1 MKLRDYQ
8 NAAVEG
14 VLNAWKTCRSAL
26 CVLPTG
32 CGKTVVFAEVIR
44 RMLFSRPG
52 GRATHAM
59 ILAHREELVHQAAD
73 KVSKV
78 AGVDCEIE
86 MGDYRVIGMMGCLP
100 PVVVSSVQTHMSGR
114 NGQKRMMKFN
124 PKDFSVLVVDEA
136 HHATS
141 PSYRA
146 CIDRYLRE
154 NPECRLLGVTA
165 TPDRADELALG
176 SVFETV
182 AASYDISDAIRD
194 GWLVPVEQR
203 IVTVGSL
210 DFSSVKTT
218 AGDLNPGELADIMEE
233 ERNLHAVAAPVL
245 DILKEKRAI
254 IFATSVRQAE
264 RLAEILNRGEG
275 DGDSGSGN
283 GERKRADWLCGATPK
298 DLRHDKLAAFKEGR
312 TQFMVNVGVL
322 TEGFDDAGVE
332 AVVMARPTKSR
343 ALYAQMIG
351 RATRPSAKIAAKL
364 GEVEERL
371 NAGDFRTQSPSAN
384 AELDET
390 CAATTPTP
398 DGVGYAAT
406 AFRPASPKTHDAQN
420 ADKAFFDCGVATE
433 GRVVATSE
441 NASLCVS
448 RSDLRSNTC
457 VPKSAAERRRALI
470 AGSDKPKCLVLD
482 FVGNA
487 GRHKLITSADILGGK
502 YPDEVIERAKRKA
515 RDRNIDMSVALE
527 EANVEHEEIERR
539 KRIEAERRKSIRAV
553 APFCLT
559 RVNPFDAFD
568 LPPMPVLPNEPPR
581 RFTPK
586 QAAFLRNYFKVDP
599 MSLTYAQGKQL
610 LDAYGRR
617 KQANLASIWQVSL
630 LRRKGIPVPMR
641 FDEARRALARRCA

>member
-114 NGQKRMMKFN
+114 NGQRRMMKFN

-364 GEVEERL
+364 GD
-371 NAGDFRTQSPSAN
+371 GDSGSGN
-384 AELDET
+384 GAEW
-390 CAATTPTP
+390 
-398 DGVGYAAT
+398 
-406 AFRPASPKTHDAQN
+406 R
-420 ADKAFFDCGVATE
+420 
-433 GRVVATSE
+433 
-441 NASLCVS
+441 
-448 RSDLRSNTC
+448 RS
-457 VPKSAAERRRALI
+457 LI

-568 LPPMPVLPNEPPR
+568 LPPIPVLPNEPPR

>member
-114 NGQKRMMKFN
+114 NGQRRMMKFN

-146 CIDRYLRE
+146 CIDRYLKE

-245 DILKEKRAI
+245 DSLKEKRAI

-364 GEVEERL
+364 G
-371 NAGDFRTQSPSAN
+371 
-384 AELDET
+384 
-390 CAATTPTP
+390 
-398 DGVGYAAT
+398 DGVSGSGNGAEW
-406 AFRPASPKTHDAQN
+406 R
-420 ADKAFFDCGVATE
+420 
-433 GRVVATSE
+433 
-441 NASLCVS
+441 
-448 RSDLRSNTC
+448 RS
-457 VPKSAAERRRALI
+457 LI

-617 KQANLASIWQVSL
+617 RQANLASIWQVSL

>member
-8 NAAVEG
+8 NAAVED

-114 NGQKRMMKFN
+114 NGQRRMMKFN

-146 CIDRYLRE
+146 CIDRYLKE

-275 DGDSGSGN
+275 DGDSGFGN

-364 GEVEERL
+364 GD
-371 NAGDFRTQSPSAN
+371 GDSGSGN
-384 AELDET
+384 GAEW
-390 CAATTPTP
+390 
-398 DGVGYAAT
+398 
-406 AFRPASPKTHDAQN
+406 R
-420 ADKAFFDCGVATE
+420 
-433 GRVVATSE
+433 
-441 NASLCVS
+441 
-448 RSDLRSNTC
+448 RS
-457 VPKSAAERRRALI
+457 LI

>member
-14 VLNAWKTCRSAL
+14 VLNAWKACRSAL

-114 NGQKRMMKFN
+114 NGQRRMMKFN

-275 DGDSGSGN
+275 NGDSGSGD

-371 NAGDFRTQSPSAN
+371 NADRLRDTQEEAFSDP
-384 AELDET
+384 
-390 CAATTPTP
+390 ATTVATLPTP
-398 DGVGYAAT
+398 ESKNAMSASSGANDGNWAKRSCGVGAT
-406 AFRPASPKTHDAQN
+406 KNENSTRA
-420 ADKAFFDCGVATE
+420 
-433 GRVVATSE
+433 VVATQ
-441 NASLCVS
+441 VS
-448 RSDLRSNTC
+448 
-457 VPKSAAERRRALI
+457 PKSAYGEAICVQNDPAAIRRQMIANSTKPSCLI
-470 AGSDKPKCLVLD
+470 VD
-482 FVGNA
+482 FVGNS
-487 GRHKLITSADILGGK
+487 GRHKLITTTDILGGK
-502 YPDEVIERAKRKA
+502 EDDDEEVRVRAKKIIEERGEEDTAEAIAEARKEIEERKA
-515 RDRNIDMSVALE
+515 AEAKRRAFIQAKAQFVTIEVDPLNIY
-527 EANVEHEEIERR
+527 
-539 KRIEAERRKSIRAV
+539 
-553 APFCLT
+553 
-559 RVNPFDAFD
+559 D
-568 LPPMPVLPNEPPR
+568 LPPVEERPSDRGRHLS
-581 RFTPK
+581 
-586 QAAFLRNYFKVDP
+586 LRQEAILRERLKVDP
-599 MSLTYAQGKQL
+599 AKVGYAKGKQL
-610 LDAYGRR
+610 IEEMFRR
-617 KQANLASIWQVSL
+617 MNAGLATLPQQKQ
-630 LRRKGIPVPMR
+630 LRRLGYPAPMR
-641 FDEARRALARRCA
+641 FAEASRALTRAFHR

>member
-275 DGDSGSGN
+275 NGDSGSGD

-364 GEVEERL
+364 G
-371 NAGDFRTQSPSAN
+371 
-384 AELDET
+384 
-390 CAATTPTP
+390 
-398 DGVGYAAT
+398 DGVSGSGNGAEW
-406 AFRPASPKTHDAQN
+406 R
-420 ADKAFFDCGVATE
+420 
-433 GRVVATSE
+433 
-441 NASLCVS
+441 
-448 RSDLRSNTC
+448 RS
-457 VPKSAAERRRALI
+457 LI

>member
-52 GRATHAM
+52 GLATHAM

-100 PVVVSSVQTHMSGR
+100 PVVVSSVQTHVSGR

-146 CIDRYLRE
+146 CIDRYLKE

-194 GWLVPVEQR
+194 GWLVHVEQR

-264 RLAEILNRGEG
+264 RLAEILNRGAG
-275 DGDSGSGN
+275 NGDSGSGD

-364 GEVEERL
+364 GD
-371 NAGDFRTQSPSAN
+371 GDSGSGN
-384 AELDET
+384 GAEW
-390 CAATTPTP
+390 
-398 DGVGYAAT
+398 
-406 AFRPASPKTHDAQN
+406 R
-420 ADKAFFDCGVATE
+420 
-433 GRVVATSE
+433 
-441 NASLCVS
+441 
-448 RSDLRSNTC
+448 RS
-457 VPKSAAERRRALI
+457 LI

>member
-52 GRATHAM
+52 GLATHAM

-100 PVVVSSVQTHMSGR
+100 PVVVSSVQTHVSGR

-146 CIDRYLRE
+146 CIDRYLKE

-283 GERKRADWLCGATPK
+283 GERKRADWLSGATPK
-298 DLRHDKLAAFKEGR
+298 NLRHDKLAAFKEGR

-364 GEVEERL
+364 GD
-371 NAGDFRTQSPSAN
+371 GDSGSGN
-384 AELDET
+384 GAEW
-390 CAATTPTP
+390 
-398 DGVGYAAT
+398 
-406 AFRPASPKTHDAQN
+406 R
-420 ADKAFFDCGVATE
+420 
-433 GRVVATSE
+433 
-441 NASLCVS
+441 
-448 RSDLRSNTC
+448 RS
-457 VPKSAAERRRALI
+457 LI

>member
-146 CIDRYLRE
+146 CIDRYLKE
-154 NPECRLLGVTA
+154 NPDCRLLGVTA

-275 DGDSGSGN
+275 NGDSGSGD

-364 GEVEERL
+364 GD
-371 NAGDFRTQSPSAN
+371 GDSGSGN
-384 AELDET
+384 GAEW
-390 CAATTPTP
+390 
-398 DGVGYAAT
+398 
-406 AFRPASPKTHDAQN
+406 R
-420 ADKAFFDCGVATE
+420 
-433 GRVVATSE
+433 
-441 NASLCVS
+441 
-448 RSDLRSNTC
+448 RS
-457 VPKSAAERRRALI
+457 LI

>member
-52 GRATHAM
+52 GLATHAM

-100 PVVVSSVQTHMSGR
+100 PVVVSSVQTHVSGR

-146 CIDRYLRE
+146 CIDRYLKE

-194 GWLVPVEQR
+194 GWLVHVEQR

-264 RLAEILNRGEG
+264 RLAEILNRGAG
-275 DGDSGSGN
+275 NGDSGSGD

-312 TQFMVNVGVL
+312 TQFMVNFGVL

-364 GEVEERL
+364 GD
-371 NAGDFRTQSPSAN
+371 GDSGSGN
-384 AELDET
+384 GAEW
-390 CAATTPTP
+390 
-398 DGVGYAAT
+398 
-406 AFRPASPKTHDAQN
+406 R
-420 ADKAFFDCGVATE
+420 
-433 GRVVATSE
+433 
-441 NASLCVS
+441 
-448 RSDLRSNTC
+448 RS
-457 VPKSAAERRRALI
+457 LI

>member
-114 NGQKRMMKFN
+114 NGQRRMMKFN

-146 CIDRYLRE
+146 CIDRYLKE
-154 NPECRLLGVTA
+154 NPDCRLLGVTA

-364 GEVEERL
+364 GD
-371 NAGDFRTQSPSAN
+371 GDSGSGN
-384 AELDET
+384 GAEW
-390 CAATTPTP
+390 
-398 DGVGYAAT
+398 
-406 AFRPASPKTHDAQN
+406 R
-420 ADKAFFDCGVATE
+420 
-433 GRVVATSE
+433 
-441 NASLCVS
+441 
-448 RSDLRSNTC
+448 RS
-457 VPKSAAERRRALI
+457 LI

>member
-114 NGQKRMMKFN
+114 NGQRRMMKFN

-264 RLAEILNRGEG
+264 RLAEILNRGAG
-275 DGDSGSGN
+275 NGDSGSGD

-351 RATRPSAKIAAKL
+351 RATRPSAKIASKL
-364 GEVEERL
+364 GDEDSGSG
-371 NAGDFRTQSPSAN
+371 NG
-384 AELDET
+384 AEW
-390 CAATTPTP
+390 
-398 DGVGYAAT
+398 
-406 AFRPASPKTHDAQN
+406 R
-420 ADKAFFDCGVATE
+420 
-433 GRVVATSE
+433 
-441 NASLCVS
+441 
-448 RSDLRSNTC
+448 RS
-457 VPKSAAERRRALI
+457 LI

>member
-114 NGQKRMMKFN
+114 NGQRRMMKFN

-194 GWLVPVEQR
+194 GWLVHVEQR

-264 RLAEILNRGEG
+264 RLAEILNRGAG
-275 DGDSGSGN
+275 NGDSGSGD

-312 TQFMVNVGVL
+312 TQFMVNFGVL

-364 GEVEERL
+364 GD
-371 NAGDFRTQSPSAN
+371 GDSGSGN
-384 AELDET
+384 GAEW
-390 CAATTPTP
+390 
-398 DGVGYAAT
+398 
-406 AFRPASPKTHDAQN
+406 R
-420 ADKAFFDCGVATE
+420 
-433 GRVVATSE
+433 
-441 NASLCVS
+441 
-448 RSDLRSNTC
+448 RS
-457 VPKSAAERRRALI
+457 LI

-617 KQANLASIWQVSL
+617 KQANLASIWQMSL

>member
-114 NGQKRMMKFN
+114 NGQRRMMKFN

-146 CIDRYLRE
+146 CIDRYLKE

-275 DGDSGSGN
+275 DRDSGSGN

-371 NAGDFRTQSPSAN
+371 NADRLRDTQEEAFSDP
-384 AELDET
+384 
-390 CAATTPTP
+390 ATTVAALPTP
-398 DGVGYAAT
+398 ESKNALS
-406 AFRPASPKTHDAQN
+406 ASNGGAGNWAKRS
-420 ADKAFFDCGVATE
+420 CGVARADKTAIPSA
-433 GRVVATSE
+433 GVVA
-441 NASLCVS
+441 AQVS
-448 RSDLRSNTC
+448 PNSACREATC

>member
-146 CIDRYLRE
+146 CIDRYLKE

-364 GEVEERL
+364 GD
-371 NAGDFRTQSPSAN
+371 GDSGSGN
-384 AELDET
+384 GAEW
-390 CAATTPTP
+390 
-398 DGVGYAAT
+398 
-406 AFRPASPKTHDAQN
+406 R
-420 ADKAFFDCGVATE
+420 
-433 GRVVATSE
+433 
-441 NASLCVS
+441 
-448 RSDLRSNTC
+448 RS
-457 VPKSAAERRRALI
+457 LI